1 MGEAS
6 RSELVFREIQLCA
19 ACGSINLHLVFDF
32 GNVPLAGYFPKPE
45 EDVIPLLPMK
55 LLFCKNCTLYQITP
69 DISDDYLFRDY
80 RYVSSIGMQSH
91 FNELAEWFVETQKP
105 DAGCRILELG
115 CNDGPLLHALT
126 ERGFAPVGIDPA
138 GNIVNIARKK
148 GFKVI
153 NDFFNMSAYNKYEEM
168 RNLDFIFSS
177 NSFAHISNIR
187 SIVEAAEKC
196 LAPGGRFIIEVQSLE
211 QMYENGA
218 FDFVYHE
225 HKYYYSVVSMSN
237 LMAQFNLHL
246 VECIKINAHG
256 GSLRFVFRKSRQDSE
271 PLVIASHPKSGS
283 APVTPELLALAIRE
297 YSAALAEL
305 DLRVQS
311 EHSNGNVVAA
321 FGASGRANMLLGKL
335 PLTRNALKFVV
346 DESPERIGREM
357 AQNGVKIVGFDDLV
371 NQKVDVIIILAWN
384 FAEAIVSKLPKKNYR
399 VLIPL
404 PNFKEFTH

>member
-1 MGEAS
+1 M
-6 RSELVFREIQLCA
+6 
-19 ACGSINLHLVFDF
+19 
-32 GNVPLAGYFPKPE
+32 
-45 EDVIPLLPMK
+45 
-55 LLFCKNCTLYQITP
+55 
-69 DISDDYLFRDY
+69 
-80 RYVSSIGMQSH
+80 
-91 FNELAEWFVETQKP
+91 
-105 DAGCRILELG
+105 
-115 CNDGPLLHALT
+115 
-126 ERGFAPVGIDPA
+126 
-138 GNIVNIARKK
+138 IAT
-148 GFKVI
+148 
-153 NDFFNMSAYNKYEEM
+153 
-168 RNLDFIFSS
+168 
-177 NSFAHISNIR
+177 
-187 SIVEAAEKC
+187 
-196 LAPGGRFIIEVQSLE
+196 
-211 QMYENGA
+211 
-218 FDFVYHE
+218 
-225 HKYYYSVVSMSN
+225 
-237 LMAQFNLHL
+237 
-246 VECIKINAHG
+246 
-256 GSLRFVFRKSRQDSE
+256 
-271 PLVIASHPKSGS
+271 HPKSGS